1 MGLDMSC
8 LVGQGYN
15 GASVMSSS
23 KNGVQSKITAQYPN
37 ATYVHC
43 RSHVLNLAISSGCTA
58 VTSIRNLFDSVNKL
72 TWFLSGSA
80 KRKGI
85 FLGIA
90 AGTEDDLLDVL
101 TAEEDDDLVE
111 SITAIKKESLS
122 QSFALLVGVPE
133 YIHFLLC

>member
-1 MGLDMSC
+1 
-8 LVGQGYN
+8 
-15 GASVMSSS
+15 MSSS
-23 KNGVQSKITAQYPN
+23 KNGVQSKIAAQYPN

-58 VTSIRNLFDSVNKL
+58 VTSICNLFDSVNKL

-80 KRKGI
+80 KRKEI

-90 AGTEDDLLDVL
+90 AGTEDDLLDAL

-111 SITAIKKESLS
+111 S
-122 QSFALLVGVPE
+122 V
-133 YIHFLLC
+133 